1 LFIGVELTEGAGSK
15 APNGK
20 LAKDTVAKMLLR
32 DKIMVMQ
39 DGLDNNVLKIKPP
52 MCFTRANADFLIQSL
67 DAVLTDLTQ

>member
-1 LFIGVELTEGAGSK
+1 
-15 APNGK
+15 
-20 LAKDTVAKMLLR
+20 
-32 DKIMVMQ
+32 MVMQ

>member
-1 LFIGVELTEGAGSK
+1 MYVYR
-15 APNGK
+15 
-20 LAKDTVAKMLLR
+20 MLLR

-52 MCFTRANADFLIQSL
+52 MCFTRANADSLLQSL